1 MADVTILQVVPRLDA
16 GGSEQA
22 AVEIAQALSRAG
34 ASALVATE
42 GGRMATAV
50 TRGGG
55 EIVSLPVA
63 SKNPL
68 TILANARGLARLIE
82 ERGVNLI
89 HARSRA
95 PAWSSFLAARRTGR
109 PFVTTYH
116 GAYGNPGPLKSAYN
130 SVMGRGD
137 RVIANSLYTARL
149 IASRHDTARDH
160 IRTIY
165 RGVDKGVFNPDAVSP
180 ASVARLRKRWGLSP
194 ETRIVLQA
202 ARLTGLKG
210 HRHTIEAASLLNEQ
224 GALDSAAIIFA
235 GDAADR
241 SGYREELAALLAR
254 RGLESKV
261 LLVGHCQ
268 EMPAAFLAAHVALL
282 PSLVPETFGRTSIEA
297 QAMGCPVILS
307 DLGALPETIVSPE
320 QDRSQFTGWL
330 VPPGDAVA
338 LAAKIKHALDLPPES
353 RAALGA
359 RARQRIVAK
368 FTLRRMQRDT
378 LSVYD
383 ELLGTSLAARFDER
397 PTGSRRRKE
406 NFTRL

>member
-1 MADVTILQVVPRLDA
+1 MPYVTILQVVPRLDA

-22 AVEIAQALSRAG
+22 AVEIAQALARAG

-50 TRGGG
+50 TAGGG
-55 EIVSLPVA
+55 EIVPLPVA
-63 SKNPL
+63 SKNPI

-95 PAWSSFLAARRTGR
+95 PAWSAFLAARRTGR

-116 GAYGNPGPLKSAYN
+116 GAYGNPGPLKGAYN

-137 RVIANSLYTARL
+137 RVIANSLYTAKL
-149 IASRHDTARDH
+149 IASRHENACEH

-165 RGVDKGVFNPDAVSP
+165 RGVDESMFNPDAVAP
-180 ASVARLRKRWGLSP
+180 ASVAKLRERWGLAP
-194 ETRIVLQA
+194 ETKIVLQA

-210 HRHTIEAASLLNEQ
+210 HRHTIEAASLLNQQ
-224 GALDSAAIIFA
+224 GALEGAAIIFA
-235 GDAADR
+235 GDAAAK
-241 SGYREELAALLAR
+241 SGHREELAALIAR
-254 RGLESKV
+254 HGLERKV

-268 EMPAAFLAAHVALL
+268 EMPAAFLAAQVALM

-297 QAMGCPVILS
+297 QAMGSPVILS

-320 QDRSQFTGWL
+320 QDRAQFTGWL
-330 VPPGDAVA
+330 VPPGDAAA
-338 LAAKIKHALDLPPES
+338 LAARIKFALDLPPEG

-359 RARQRIVAK
+359 RARQRVVAK

-383 ELLGTSLAARFDER
+383 ELLGTSLADRFDER